1 MNRRDITL
9 SDEQQIFIDTAKA
22 RKNILVDA
30 CIGSGKTTAIQRL
43 CSELPST
50 DKILYLHTTN
60 CLNSMPN
67 LKSKMRMLQSQIIM
81 VLLIRL

>member
-50 DKILYLHTTN
+50 DKILYLN